1 MHINATSPL
10 QTLTVRPLSAPPQLE
25 RARSPQTRGDE
36 PIAPSEPNALANAD
50 GDTATFSAE
59 ATNQDKETEQGGPG
73 APRAQNGKP
82 LTEEQQREVQQLAK
96 RDAQVKAHE
105 QAHVAAAGAL
115 YRGGPN
121 YEYKTGPD
129 GKRYAVAGNVQI
141 DTSPGRTPEETIA
154 KAAQIRRAA
163 LAPADPSS
171 TDQSV
176 AANASQMES
185 KARQELV
192 EASNKNADP
201 VSGMTGPGAESDQT
215 QSPERLA
222 MPVLDIYA

>member
-1 MHINATSPL
+1 MRIDTTNPP
-10 QTLTVRPLSAPPQLE
+10 QILTVRPLSAPPALD
-25 RARSPQTRGDE
+25 RARTAQTPGETSSAQTD
-36 PIAPSEPNALANAD
+36 PNALTNAD
-50 GDTATFSAE
+50 GDTAIFSTE
-59 ATNQDKETEQGGPG
+59 ATNQSESKEQSDPS
-73 APRAQNGKP
+73 APRAQNGEP
-82 LTEEQQREVQQLAK
+82 LTDEQQREVQELAK
-96 RDAQVKAHE
+96 HDAQVKAHE

-176 AANASQMES
+176 AANASQMEA

-192 EASNKNADP
+192 EA
-201 VSGMTGPGAESDQT
+201 ESEGTETDGTEQHGH
-215 QSPERLA
+215 PAAPR
-222 MPVLDIYA
+222 VDVYA